1 MKAIILAAA
10 LAVSATLSMAQETIT
25 ANENKN
31 HMKTQ
36 DLEVALLKN
45 TSDQVTLYLA
55 KEPGTPVKIKVYEDN
70 KLLYTRRVKK
80 AGTANFTYDIS
91 QFPDGEYTFK
101 IEKDKDV
108 VYTAKVQKGATA
120 LADSK

>member
-10 LAVSATLSMAQETIT
+10 LAVSTTLSMAQETT
-25 ANENKN
+25 TDNQSKS

-36 DLEVALLKN
+36 DLEVALIKSATDEVSLFM
-45 TSDQVTLYLA
+45 A
-55 KEPGTPVKIKVYEDN
+55 KEPGTPVKIKVYENN
-70 KLLYTRRVKK
+70 KLLYVRRVKK
-80 AGTANFTYDIS
+80 AGTANIKYNIS

-108 VYTAKVQKGATA
+108 VYSATVQKGATA